1 MKDTDTS
8 RLCICHPPSRIGGAN
23 SAMKGAIVCLTNWSK
38 IIRVAHMQSGSR
50 IRRDQI
56 ADALVNM
63 ACLQCLVATRGA
75 ASWTFSQKTALTSR

>member
-63 ACLQCLVATRGA
+63 VCLQCSSLREVEFVDILA
-75 ASWTFSQKTALTSR
+75 KSRTHY